1 MIKKVFPRVSL
12 ALKQSVNDFVNAEE
26 VYDGRYYLV
35 VRLTFPS
42 TTSPSTLFLCTQ

>member
-1 MIKKVFPRVSL
+1 MIKKVFPHVSL

-26 VYDGRYYLV
+26 VYDGLCYLL

-42 TTSPSTLFLCTQ
+42 TSASTLFLCTQ